1 MEFTVTL
8 INVLIMLA
16 YIIPGFLITKLN
28 KTNVDHLPTLSSVLV
43 YICSPCLM
51 FTSLLSIE
59 CTIENVKG
67 MLLFLLVVSVCQIA
81 FMLIVYLAFF
91 KKRENGNV
99 RFFTIASTSGNV
111 GFFGLPLVKAILP
124 NNPEV
129 VIYAS
134 MAILSMNVIIFT
146 LGVFLLSGKKEYVSL
161 KSAFL
166 NPTVFGLSVAL
177 PFFISGTAG
186 EIPSVISNAIELLGK
201 ASTPLCMI
209 ILGVRLANMSFKK
222 VFLNK
227 TAYLSTLGKLV
238 IYPLFTL
245 LCVAFLP
252 VPEVFKISAVVL
264 AGSPCAVFIYNMAEI
279 HGGDKESAANS
290 VLLSTVLCFITLPL
304 ITLLLSVVL

>member
-1 MEFTVTL
+1 MKFTETL

-51 FTSLLSIE
+51 FSSLLSIE

-81 FMLIVYLAFF
+81 FMLIVYLTFF

-166 NPTVFGLSVAL
+166 NPTVLGLSVAL

-186 EIPSVISNAIELLGK
+186 EIPSAIELLGK

-227 TAYLSTLGKLV
+227 TAYLSMLGKLV